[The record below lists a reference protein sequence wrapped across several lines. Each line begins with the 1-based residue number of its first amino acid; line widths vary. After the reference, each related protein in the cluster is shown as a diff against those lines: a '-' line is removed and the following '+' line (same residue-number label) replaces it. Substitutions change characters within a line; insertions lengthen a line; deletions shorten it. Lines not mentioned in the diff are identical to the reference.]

1 MRIAGVCGSL
11 QRNSSNR
18 SLLAAAA
25 ASAPED
31 VDVVVFEGLRDVP
44 LFDPDLEVAGPPAA
58 VHAWR
63 RALGDADAVLI
74 ASPEYGHSLPGAL
87 KNAIDWVIGSG
98 ELYRKVVAITAAVAH
113 PSRGLRGL
121 AALAQTLGAVDA
133 VLAWNAPL
141 VHERR
146 RFGPELGAMVGALVQ
161 AVRRG
166 GAASSPTG
174 IEQMSADYS
183 TAPGAGVPSSPA
195 DCREAK

>member
-1 MRIAGVCGSL
+1 MRIVGVCGSL
-11 QRNSSNR
+11 QRSSSNR
-18 SLLAAAA
+18 SLLAAVAA
-25 ASAPED
+25 GAPED
-31 VDVVVFEGLRDVP
+31 VDVVLFEGLRGLP
-44 LFDPDLEVAGPPAA
+44 PFDPDLDAAGPPDE

-63 RALGDADAVLI
+63 RALAEADAVLV
-74 ASPEYGHSLPGAL
+74 ASPEYGHSLPGVL

-141 VHERR
+141 VHEQR
-146 RFGPELGAMVGALVQ
+146 RFGPELGAMLAALVQ
-161 AVRRG
+161 AVRSRG
-166 GAASSPTG
+166 ASSPTG
-174 IEQMSADYS
+174 IEPMSVDYS
-183 TAPGAGVPSSPA
+183 TAAAAGVPSSPA